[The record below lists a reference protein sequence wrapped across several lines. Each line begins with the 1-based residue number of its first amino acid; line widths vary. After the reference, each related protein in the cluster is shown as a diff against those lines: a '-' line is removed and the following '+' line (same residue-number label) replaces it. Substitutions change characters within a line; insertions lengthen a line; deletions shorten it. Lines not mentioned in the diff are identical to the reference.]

1 MSTGTKQS
9 KQPHPDSI
17 ENGMALNNNNGV
29 VTKNNNFTVT
39 RVRENDKGRKGDR
52 DNTIAI
58 VNNGYVQ

>member
-1 MSTGTKQS
+1 
-9 KQPHPDSI
+9 
-17 ENGMALNNNNGV
+17 MALNNNNGV